1 MSTFMFADRPRS
13 LALVASVSVVSLLAL
28 GFLAASMGGVGG
40 TSGAKS
46 SKKRK
51 HSKKRPQKVFMR
63 GLYNLGNTCFMNST
77 LQSLSSLDSFNEYVD
92 NCVDFVMRDSQ
103 ASIDPVD
110 AAIVK
115 QLKNT
120 VSQLGPQTRKV
131 PALSPRDLVNTLSRR
146 VQWISSKNEQ
156 DAHELFQM
164 ISSTLNATR
173 REMDASLFDSSFLS
187 RSTPIE
193 NSVFSPR
200 IRTRN
205 AKQQDND
212 ATDSA
217 LGNAEDDSES
227 TNEQKISLSRRGSSA
242 ASFRMPPFSNPFF
255 GMAANRTVC
264 AKCGYTA
271 AIRHFTF
278 DNLSLALP
286 MTRRITIE
294 ECLSMYTVLD
304 QVHDFKCR
312 SCTLSATLAH
322 SKQTLG
328 RREAELAGVG
338 SSSSSKR
345 AHKLKESIKALQSNK
360 TRLENALAN
369 NPEDDLK
376 GIDLVSP
383 PPGLST
389 KQTMLARTP
398 KILVLHLS
406 RVMYLP
412 TGGTVKNPIH
422 VSVKPLL
429 DISPFAT
436 TGHISKSASMPISG
450 PEASSGIYTPASLAE
465 AKRMNCLYRLCA
477 MVFHTGTH
485 NSGHF
490 YAYRRVPLSDSDEA
504 NGSSISTDPAQL
516 SFEDG
521 SAQWFMISDIDSREV
536 SESTVFSAGHAY
548 LLFYE
553 RV

>member
-1 MSTFMFADRPRS
+1 
-13 LALVASVSVVSLLAL
+13 
-28 GFLAASMGGVGG
+28 
-40 TSGAKS
+40 
-46 SKKRK
+46 
-51 HSKKRPQKVFMR
+51 
-63 GLYNLGNTCFMNST
+63 
-77 LQSLSSLDSFNEYVD
+77 
-92 NCVDFVMRDSQ
+92 
-103 ASIDPVD
+103 
-110 AAIVK
+110 
-115 QLKNT
+115 
-120 VSQLGPQTRKV
+120 LGPQTRKV
-131 PALSPRDLVNTLSRR
+131 PALSPRDLVNSLSRR

-156 DAHELFQM
+156 DAHELFLM
-164 ISSTLNATR
+164 ISSTLDATR

-187 RSTPIE
+187 CSTPIE

-200 IRTRN
+200 IRTCYSE
-205 AKQQDND
+205 QQDKGV
-212 ATDSA
+212 TGSA

-227 TNEQKISLSRRGSSA
+227 ADKQKTTLSRRASSA

-255 GMAANRTVC
+255 GMAASRTVC
-264 AKCGYTA
+264 MKCGYTA
-271 AIRHFTF
+271 AIQHFTF

-286 MTRRITIE
+286 MTRRTTIE

-312 SCTLSATLAH
+312 NCTLSATLAH
-322 SKQTLG
+322 LKQTLG

-338 SSSSSKR
+338 SSTSSKR

-360 TRLENALAN
+360 IRLESALAD

-406 RVMYLP
+406 RVLYLP

-429 DISPFAT
+429 DISPFTT

-450 PEASSGIYTPASLAE
+450 PEAASSIHTPASLAE

-490 YAYRRVPLSDSDEA
+490 YAYRRVSLSASDEV
-504 NGSSISTDPAQL
+504 NSSSASTDPAQL

-521 SAQWFMISDIDSREV
+521 TAQWFMVSDIESREV